1 MGSLLLISSITFVW
15 TLAAA
20 LVGRLAARKG
30 HGENLW
36 FMFSLI
42 CSPVIGYL
50 FVALLPSASEL
61 GPRTFRRCPR
71 CSRNVLTGIEMCPY
85 CHAEMSEKPSVEKV
99 AA

>member
-1 MGSLLLISSITFVW
+1 MGSLLLIASITFIW

-20 LVGRLAARKG
+20 LVGQLAAKKG

-61 GPRTFRRCPR
+61 VPRAFRHCPR
-71 CSRNVLTGIEMCPY
+71 CSRNVLNGIETCPY
-85 CHAEMSEKPSVEKV
+85 CHGEMSEKANVEKV